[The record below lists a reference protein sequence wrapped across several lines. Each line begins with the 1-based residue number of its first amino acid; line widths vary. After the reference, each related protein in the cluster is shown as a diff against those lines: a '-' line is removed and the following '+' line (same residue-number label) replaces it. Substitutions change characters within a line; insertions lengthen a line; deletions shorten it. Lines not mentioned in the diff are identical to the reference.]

1 MEGYEIFMLVAGI
14 VLILSSIVLVVIVL
28 IQSNSAKGLSGAI
41 AGGSETFY
49 GKNKKKSI
57 EKKLMIVTIVVT
69 IVFALTSLGIAS
81 FQKNLKTQQDEY
93 NDWLQSWYESVFGT
107 NSNVQINTGSDDHS
121 GHDHD

>member
-1 MEGYEIFMLVAGI
+1 MSGYEIFMLIAGI

-28 IQSNSAKGLSGAI
+28 IQSNSAKGLSGTI
-41 AGGSETFY
+41 AGGSETYF

-69 IVFALTSLGIAS
+69 IVFGVVSLGISS
-81 FQKNLKTQQDEY
+81 FQKNLKTQQNEY
-93 NDWLQSWYESVFGT
+93 NKWYEEWIESVFGS
-107 NSNVQINTGSDDHS
+107 NSNVQINTGDNHE

>member
-28 IQSNSAKGLSGAI
+28 IQSNSAKGLSGTI

-69 IVFALTSLGIAS
+69 ILFGVVSLGISS
-81 FQKNLKTQQDEY
+81 FQKNAKTQYDEY
-93 NDWLQSWYESVFGT
+93 YEWIQDLIGG
-107 NSNVQINTGSDDHS
+107 NGNVQINTGDN
-121 GHDHD
+121 HDH